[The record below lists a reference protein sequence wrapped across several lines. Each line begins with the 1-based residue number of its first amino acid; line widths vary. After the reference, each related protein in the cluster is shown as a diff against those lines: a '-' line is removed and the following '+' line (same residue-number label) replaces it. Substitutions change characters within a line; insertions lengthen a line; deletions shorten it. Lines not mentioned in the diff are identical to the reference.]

1 MPTQRRQIMGA
12 VKSEY
17 WDELMKR
24 LDEEDG
30 YVPDEEE
37 ELVVKVTTT
46 TEEKRNED

>member
-1 MPTQRRQIMGA
+1 MGA

-30 YVPDEEE
+30 YVPDQEE
-37 ELVVKVTTT
+37 ELVAKVTTT
-46 TEEKRNED
+46 TKEKNDEN